1 MKDEDLQF
9 DRTCHVLYSKPCK
22 KQIRAKIALYYP
34 TAERETVWERVQ
46 QQYVSYLSDWRT
58 DLGGKK
64 NFHNSTGG
72 TYDCI
77 ALMSYYTVCK
87 AVTSVAKIEEM
98 ENELFLP
105 MFRMLSF
112 ADCNKPFWKLILHWS
127 FAASEKKCNAWHDY
141 EMSVAPYEKDKPIY
155 YEFTACPIAE
165 FAKQHDLLEVM
176 PAMCNPDYAAMELLH
191 ARLVRMTTCADGC
204 KCDYT
209 ICGDRD
215 EYLKERPEYVDEA
228 GFRRN
233 T

>member
-34 TAERETVWERVQ
+34 TAERETVWERVE

-58 DLGGKK
+58 ELGGKK

-77 ALMSYYTVCK
+77 ALISYYTVCK
-87 AVTSVAKIEEM
+87 AVTSVAEIEEM

-112 ADCNKPFWKLILHWS
+112 ADCNKSFWK
-127 FAASEKKCNAWHDY
+127 
-141 EMSVAPYEKDKPIY
+141 
-155 YEFTACPIAE
+155 
-165 FAKQHDLLEVM
+165 
-176 PAMCNPDYAAMELLH
+176 
-191 ARLVRMTTCADGC
+191 R
-204 KCDYT
+204 DYT

-215 EYLKERPEYVDEA
+215 EYLKEHPEYVDEA